1 MNSITSFVVNR
12 FRYST
17 LLTSFSICL
26 PLSIGMDLN
35 SENRTV
41 KGTFQKALMMTPML
55 VVPEVSCVAIG
66 VGYLMTKL
74 DEN

>member
-1 MNSITSFVVNR
+1 
-12 FRYST
+12 
-17 LLTSFSICL
+17 
-26 PLSIGMDLN
+26 MDLN